1 MKLRQLRLQKEITQL
16 DLEVLT
22 SMPAQKISL
31 IERGYR
37 QPTLI
42 EKIMD
47 PIYPHQY
54 EYLSY

>member
-42 EKIMD
+42 EKINGSD
-47 PIYPHQY
+47 VPTSI
-54 EYLSY
+54 